1 MANLIDSSIRN
12 NLQIKELKEYVNNDK
27 QLKRNIISSC
37 NMYCGKYY
45 IHMDDTIKKYFKKK
59 GNKEIYVIVKDDS
72 NHDKL
77 KNILGYCITTYT
89 QDFNKYLIK
98 IYRNNEFLG
107 YRYVSERN
115 VNELLGNKY
124 QKLHTS
130 QLKIVKINVI
140 CALTP
145 DEIPILPIKKL
156 FHKSMSKSLLNIIKY
171 VKDRKKYYR
180 NRKYYQLNE
189 RINKI
194 PKLGTYFLEEI
205 LKKFKSKNIDIVK
218 LSSLHLNNTDNR
230 TNFYMRHGFK
240 YSLNWYNHII
250 MDYQYRSMILDM
262 NNICVK

>member
-1 MANLIDSSIRN
+1 MTDTIDSIRN
-12 NLQIKELKEYVNNDK
+12 NLQIKELRDYVNNDK

-45 IHMDDTIKKYFKKK
+45 IHIDDTIKKYFKKK
-59 GNKEIYVIVKDDS
+59 GNKEIYVIVKDDC
-72 NHDKL
+72 NYDKL
-77 KNILGYCITTYT
+77 QNILGYCITTYT

-98 IYRNNEFLG
+98 INRNNEFLG

-115 VNELLGNKY
+115 ANELLQNKY
-124 QKLHTS
+124 QKLHNS
-130 QLKIVKINVI
+130 QLKIAKINVI

-145 DEIPILPIKKL
+145 DNIPILPKKKIL
-156 FHKSMSKSLLNIIKY
+156 HKSITKILFNIVEY
-171 VKDRKKYYR
+171 VNDKRKYYKD
-180 NRKYYQLNE
+180 RKYYQLND
-189 RINKI
+189 RKNKI

-230 TNFYMRHGFK
+230 TRFYMRHGFN

-250 MDYQYRSMILDM
+250 GDYQYRSMILDM
-262 NNICVK
+262 NNVSIS